1 MSDRN
6 RPIKVLIIGAAGM
19 IGRKLTARL
28 LADGRIGSHDLDEL
42 VLADIVMPREAETPR
57 QRSPPSPAISP
68 GRGPPPR
75 SSIPARSR
83 LPPRGHRLGRGGSR
97 FRQGLPHQSRWHP
110 AVVRGDPQGR
120 APREAAAGLHLVD
133 RRLRFPFPELIGDD
147 FLTAPLT
154 SYGTQ
159 KAICELLLS
168 DYTRRGFFDGIGI
181 RLPTICVRP
190 GLPNKAASGFFSSII
205 REPLV
210 GKEAVLP
217 VDETVRHSHASP
229 RAAVAFLL
237 HAATIDLD
245 RLGTRRNLSM
255 PGLSVTV
262 GEQIEALRRV
272 AGDAAVRRIRHEPD
286 PLVER
291 IVAGWPR
298 SFAAGRAQALGF
310 TAETSFDDIVRIHI
324 EDELGGRLP

>member
-1 MSDRN
+1 M
-6 RPIKVLIIGAAGM
+6 K
-19 IGRKLTARL
+19 
-28 LADGRIGSHDLDEL
+28 
-42 VLADIVMPREAETPR
+42 
-57 QRSPPSPAISP
+57 PS
-68 GRGPPPR
+68 
-75 SSIPARSR
+75 
-83 LPPRGHRLGRGGSR
+83 
-97 FRQGLPHQSRWHP
+97 
-110 AVVRGDPQGR
+110 
-120 APREAAAGLHLVD
+120 
-133 RRLRFPFPELIGDD
+133 
-147 FLTAPLT
+147 
-154 SYGTQ
+154 
-159 KAICELLLS
+159 
-168 DYTRRGFFDGIGI
+168 
-181 RLPTICVRP
+181 
-190 GLPNKAASGFFSSII
+190 
-205 REPLV
+205 
-210 GKEAVLP
+210 
-217 VDETVRHSHASP
+217 RHSHASP

-291 IVAGWPR
+291 IVAGWPL